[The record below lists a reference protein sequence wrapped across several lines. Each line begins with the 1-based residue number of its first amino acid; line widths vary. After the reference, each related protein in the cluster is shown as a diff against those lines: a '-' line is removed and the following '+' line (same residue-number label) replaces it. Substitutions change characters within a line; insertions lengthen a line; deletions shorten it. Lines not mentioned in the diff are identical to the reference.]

1 MMRVVDV
8 HTHLYPPSY
17 VEMLRARREIP
28 RVDERDGELYFV
40 IFPEDERNGGR
51 PISPGMSSIEAKL
64 AFMTEGGIN
73 ISVVSLG
80 NPWLD
85 PIAGPESIAWAR
97 RINADLAGL
106 ETQTGGK
113 LRGLGILP
121 NSDIAS
127 AATIVAEV
135 SAAAGLYG
143 LISGC
148 RICGRTLDDPELE
161 PLWVELARTRLP
173 VFIHP
178 HNAAAV
184 EQLGGFGTALPLA
197 IGFPVET
204 SIAIARLVMSGVL
217 QRHPTLCVVV
227 AHAGGVLPYLAARL
241 DVTWRGDP
249 VAQERLGVP
258 PSGELAKLWLDA
270 VVYHPRALRA
280 AADLVGT
287 ERLLF
292 GTDHPFFKEHPR
304 DILSAVAGA
313 FDGADLARVGGENAM
328 TLFALA
334 R

>member
-1 MMRVVDV
+1 MPVVDV

-17 VEMLRARREIP
+17 IEMLRARREIP
-28 RVDERDGELYFV
+28 RVDERDGQLYFV
-40 IFPEDERNGGR
+40 IFPEDEQNGGR

-64 AFMTEGGIN
+64 AFMMEGGID

-85 PIAGPESIAWAR
+85 PIVGPESIDWAR

-106 ETQTGGK
+106 SAATGGK

-121 NSDIAS
+121 NSGVAAAAS
-127 AATIVAEV
+127 VAAEV
-135 SAAAGLYG
+135 AGAPDLHG

-148 RICGRTLDDPELE
+148 RICGRTLDDAELE
-161 PLWVELARTRLP
+161 PLWSELARTRLP
-173 VFIHP
+173 IFIHP

-184 EQLGGFGTALPLA
+184 DQLGGFGTALPLA

-217 QRHPTLCVVV
+217 QRHPALRFMV

-241 DVTWRGDP
+241 DVAWRGDP
-249 VAQERLGVP
+249 VAQERLGAP

-287 ERLLF
+287 ERLMF

-304 DILSAVAGA
+304 DIFAAVAGA
-313 FDGADLARVGGENAM
+313 FDGADLTRVSGESAIA
-328 TLFALA
+328 LFGLP
-334 R
+334 